1 MNSSR
6 INWAVTA
13 AVVALLL
20 LSTPAL
26 QARGPSAK
34 KLYRQGQ
41 AAENRDDIVAAYEAY
56 AQAHK
61 LDPADLR
68 YRTSMERTRFP
79 AASKFVSDGEK
90 LKEQGN
96 ESGALADFMHALE
109 IDPSNQLARQD
120 IQAIKSKLST
130 PIHPNQESSISPQ
143 ESSEL
148 DSIGAPVKLKPISS
162 EPITLHMTE
171 DSKIVYQTVGKAAGI
186 NVLFDP
192 EYTSKRIQVD
202 LANVTLADALRIVAA
217 LSGTFWKPITSNTIF
232 VAQDTQAKH
241 RQLEDEAVQ
250 TFYLANDSQ
259 QNDLNDI
266 QTALRDI
273 VTNTKLYAVPS
284 QNAIVMRG
292 TPDELLLAQKLIN
305 DLDKPRAE
313 VVLDVALLQVNR
325 NKTRTLGLQWPGSFG
340 VQLQPPNATTTTN
353 NSNNSGDNS
362 GNGSSTTTSST
373 QNLTLNNIA
382 HLNATNFAVTVG
394 AATANLLL
402 NDNDTKVL
410 QNPSIRVSDGQQADL
425 KVGERI
431 PVATGSYQTGAA
443 TAIVSSLVNTQFT
456 YQDVGVEIKITPI
469 VHYDGDITLKM
480 NVSSSEEAGQ
490 TTIGGI
496 TEPIIAQNTTE
507 QTVRLTNGEV
517 NILGGFL
524 QKQKLVSE
532 TGIPGLAE
540 LPLLRYVFGS
550 QQNQTQDEEILFM
563 ITPHI
568 IRGSDINPLN
578 LRQIDTGTNTQIEL
592 RHVSEPL
599 PASANALPLEQTAPA
614 QNTPPAQNT
623 VPAGAAGG
631 VFPGAAPRSSAPPAP
646 GQAQNQA
653 PNQNT
658 QTPGQTATLQVAP
671 PATPPKVGG
680 TFQVAINMAGGRDVF
695 AVPMMIHYDPSKLS
709 LINVDSGDYLG
720 HDGQAVALVH
730 RDDGHGMLVVSASRP
745 PGAKGVTGA
754 GTVCVLTFKATA
766 AGDSTISV
774 LRASARNSAQ
784 QAVDL
789 PGSQAT
795 VRVQ

>member
-13 AVVALLL
+13 ALVALLL
-20 LSTPAL
+20 LGAPAL

-34 KLYRQGQ
+34 KFYRQGQ
-41 AAENRDDIVAAYEAY
+41 AAENREDIVAAYEAY
-56 AQAHK
+56 AEAYK
-61 LDPADLR
+61 IDPSDLR
-68 YRTSMERTRFP
+68 YRASMERTRFP
-79 AASKFVSDGEK
+79 AASKYVSQGEK
-90 LKEQGN
+90 LREQGN
-96 ESGALADFMHALE
+96 ESGALTDFMHALE

-120 IQAIKSKLST
+120 IQAIRNKLST
-130 PIHPNQESSISPQ
+130 PVHPNQESSISPQ
-143 ESSEL
+143 ASSAL
-148 DSIGAPVKLKPISS
+148 NSIGAPVRLKPISS

-325 NKTRTLGLQWPGSFG
+325 NKTRTLGLQWPGSFSLA
-340 VQLQPPNATTTTN
+340 LQPPNATTTTN
-353 NSNNSGDNS
+353 NNNNNNN
-362 GNGSSTTTSST
+362 NGGSTTTSST

-394 AATANLLL
+394 TATANLLL

-469 VHYDGDITLKM
+469 VHYDGDVTLKM

-490 TTIGGI
+490 TSIGGI
-496 TEPIIAQNTTE
+496 TEPIIAQDTTE

-532 TGIPGLAE
+532 SGIPGLAE

-599 PASANALPLEQTAPA
+599 PPSANALPLDQTAPA
-614 QNTPPAQNT
+614 A
-623 VPAGAAGG
+623 
-631 VFPGAAPRSSAPPAP
+631 SAPPAGLSRRDILGAIPRPSP
-646 GQAQNQA
+646 GQAPVHAQNQA

-671 PATPPKVGG
+671 PATPPKVGS

-709 LINVDSGDYLG
+709 LINVDSGNYLG
-720 HDGQAVALVH
+720 RDGQAVALVH

-745 PGAKGVTGA
+745 PGVKGVTGA

-795 VRVQ
+795 VHVQ